1 MGIRSLFFWD
11 ASTNRRAKARF
22 LERDPKDLK
31 RKKSKS
37 VILRDATDNR

>member
-11 ASTNRRAKARF
+11 ASTIRRAKARF

-31 RKKSKS
+31 RKNQK
-37 VILRDATDNR
+37 V